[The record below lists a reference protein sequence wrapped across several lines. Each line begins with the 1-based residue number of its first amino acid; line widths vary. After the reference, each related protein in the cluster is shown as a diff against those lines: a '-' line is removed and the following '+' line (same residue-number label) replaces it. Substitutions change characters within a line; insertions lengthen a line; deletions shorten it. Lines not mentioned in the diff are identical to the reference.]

1 MFLLLLWLLE
11 GMLADKV
18 GGMISVAC
26 RLVPATVLRMLTVL
40 AVDLNS
46 ELKES
51 AFKRVARCLSID
63 MDPFSAGQLK
73 HLQK

>member
-1 MFLLLLWLLE
+1 MSE
-11 GMLADKV
+11 GKLADIV
-18 GGMISVAC
+18 GGRISVAC
-26 RLVPATVLRMLTVL
+26 RLVPATVFRRFTVL

-51 AFKRVARCLSID
+51 AFKRVAKCLSMD
-63 MDPFSAGQLK
+63 MDPLSAGQLK